1 MLSSKRTRSLVGLDL
16 EAGSVAATE
25 VRVDGSV
32 EVTKTGVVPIEPGA
46 FREGEV
52 ADAEALAAAL
62 RVLFSENKLGKAV
75 RLGVANQ
82 RVAVRT
88 LRLPE
93 IDDRQELETAI
104 RFQAQDHIPM
114 PLEHAVLDY
123 QIVGHATR
131 EDGTRQVEVVV
142 VAARRDMLERLL
154 DTLSRAGIRAV
165 GIDLSAFGMIRA
177 LAEGS
182 DAAASRTPSDE
193 ERSGPAG
200 AEADPAATPEGT
212 SPEPGPGGQQ
222 AKLYCNLGDVTN
234 LAVARGTTC
243 LFTRI
248 SSVGVEGI
256 AERLAERRRLTLE
269 QARQWLGNV
278 GLDRPTNE
286 IEGDRETVEAAR
298 EVLADGVSK
307 LANELRLS
315 LDFYGAQEGAIP
327 IQGVMACGPGGTI
340 PGLTD
345 RLQQELD
352 QPFEVGRPR
361 TLDHLDPQAAA
372 RLTVAYGLAL
382 GE

>member
-1 MLSSKRTRSLVGLDL
+1 MLSTKRTRSVVGLDL
-16 EAGSVAATE
+16 EAGSIAATE
-25 VRVDGSV
+25 LRRNGAV
-32 EVTKTGVVPIEPGA
+32 EIAKTGVVPMEPGA
-46 FREGEV
+46 VREGEV
-52 ADAEALAAAL
+52 TDSDALADAL
-62 RVLFSENKLGKAV
+62 RKLFSENKLGKSV

-93 IDDRQELETAI
+93 IDDQQELETAI

-123 QIVGHATR
+123 QVVGRATP
-131 EDGTRQVEVVV
+131 EAGTPQVEVVA

-154 DTLSRAGIRAV
+154 DTLRRAGIRPV

-177 LAEGS
+177 LAQGS
-182 DAAASRTPSDE
+182 DAATPGAPSDS
-193 ERSGPAG
+193 ERVAPA
-200 AEADPAATPEGT
+200 AIEADPAATPEGT
-212 SPEPGPGGQQ
+212 SPEPGLGTQPT
-222 AKLYCNLGDVTN
+222 KLYCNFGDVTN

-248 SSVGVEGI
+248 SPVGVEGI
-256 AERLAERRRLTLE
+256 AERLAERRGLTLDH
-269 QARQWLGNV
+269 ARQWLGQV
-278 GLDRPTNE
+278 GLDRPENE
-286 IEGDRETVEAAR
+286 IEGDPETVEAAR
-298 EVLADGVSK
+298 EALAEGASK

-327 IQGVMACGPGGTI
+327 IQGVVACGPGGNI

-345 RLQQELD
+345 RLQHELG
-352 QPFEVGRPR
+352 QPFEVARPR
-361 TLDHLDPQAAA
+361 PLEHLDPAAAA

>member
-1 MLSSKRTRSLVGLDL
+1 MLSSKRTKSLVGLDL
-16 EAGSVAATE
+16 EAGSVAATQ
-25 VRVDGSV
+25 VRVNGSV

-46 FREGEV
+46 FHEGEV
-52 ADAEALAAAL
+52 TDVEALAGAL
-62 RVLFSENKLGKAV
+62 RTLFADNKLAKAV

-104 RFQAQDHIPM
+104 RFQAQDEIPM

-154 DTLSRAGIRAV
+154 ETLSRAGIRAV

-177 LAEGS
+177 LADRS
-182 DAAASRTPSDE
+182 DAAAQHAPSDE
-193 ERSGPAG
+193 EGAG
-200 AEADPAATPEGT
+200 SAAAEADPAASAAGT
-212 SPEPGPGGQQ
+212 SPEPGPGGQP

-248 SSVGVEGI
+248 SPVGMEGI
-256 AERLAERRRLTLE
+256 AERLAERRGATLE
-269 QARQWLGNV
+269 LARQWLGHV
-278 GLDRPTNE
+278 GVDRPTNE
-286 IEGDRETVEAAR
+286 IEGDPETVEAAR

-315 LDFYGAQEGAIP
+315 LEFYGAQEGAIP
-327 IQGVMACGPGGTI
+327 IQGVIACGPGSTI

-345 RLQQELD
+345 HLQQELD
-352 QPFEVGRPR
+352 QPFEVGHPR